1 MKHQILERI
10 SEEIDKV
17 GMISKNIIKYGSIV
31 SLLLFIGAGIVF
43 AVNNYYLQ
51 DSTLMFNCIS
61 IIKAS
66 VSIFAE
72 IIIGGLIID
81 YLGKQHGAN
90 G

>member
-1 MKHQILERI
+1 MKHQILEKI
-10 SEEIDKV
+10 TKEIDKV
-17 GMISKNIIKYGSIV
+17 GMVSKNIIKYGTIL

-43 AVNNYYLQ
+43 AVNNYYLK

-81 YLGKQHGAN
+81 YFGKQYGAN